1 MAINEKD
8 IESLVRA
15 VLGEL
20 AGSTA
25 KDSDCSCN
33 SSCTSCSTPKS
44 GMAKAGVLT
53 GTKKIEVK
61 EFPIPELKDDEILI
75 KVEGCGVCGTDV
87 HEWKGDPFGLIPVI
101 LGHEGTGEIIAM
113 GKNVTKD
120 TVGNPIALGDKLV
133 TSVLVC
139 GKCKM
144 CVHHPDKPNLCENM
158 GVYGL
163 IPDSEEYH
171 LNGWFATH
179 MVIRQGST
187 FFKVSDMNL
196 DQRMLIELAAV
207 AVHAVERAKTTGIL
221 NFNSKALVQGCGP
234 VGQMVIAVLKTLG
247 VRHIIAIDGD
257 DQRLLMAKKMG
268 AVDTINFKQL
278 DTLDKRLDFVKS
290 LTYELGVDFAFQCTG
305 VPAASSEIWKYIRR
319 GGGLAEIVVF
329 VDNGDSKI
337 NPHHDICNKE
347 ITVVGSW
354 VYSPQEYPLT
364 ITFMKRAKEIG
375 IPLEELITHRY
386 GLDELNEA
394 METNVALKGIKV
406 AYVNANF

>member
-20 AGSTA
+20 AGATE
-25 KDSDCSCN
+25 KKSDCSCN
-33 SSCTSCSTPKS
+33 SGCTSCSPSKS
-44 GMAKAGVLT
+44 GVAKVGMLT

-61 EFPIPELKDDEILI
+61 EFSIPELKDDEILV

-87 HEWKGDPFGLIPVI
+87 HEWKGDPFGLIPVV

-120 TVGNPIALGDKLV
+120 TVGNSIAIGDKLV

-139 GKCKM
+139 GTCKM
-144 CVHHPDKPNLCENM
+144 CVHHPEKPNLCENM

-163 IPDSEEYH
+163 MPDDEYH
-171 LNGWFATH
+171 LNGWFGTH
-179 MVIRQGST
+179 MIIRKGST
-187 FFKVSDMNL
+187 YFKVSDMNL

-221 NFNSKALVQGCGP
+221 NFNSKVLIQGCGP

-247 VRHIIAIDGD
+247 VRHIIALDGD
-257 DQRLLMAKKMG
+257 EQRLTMAKKMG
-268 AVDTINFKQL
+268 AVDTINFRQV
-278 DTLDKRLDFVKS
+278 DTLDKRLGFVK
-290 LTYELGVDFAFQCTG
+290 LQTYDLGVDFAFQCTG
-305 VPAASSEIWKYIRR
+305 VPAASSEVWKYIRR
-319 GGGLAEIVVF
+319 GGGLAEIGFF

-337 NPHHDICNKE
+337 NPHFDICNKE

-354 VYSPQEYPLT
+354 VYSPQDYPTT

-375 IPLEELITHRY
+375 IPLEELITHRF

-406 AYVNANF
+406 AYVNKER